1 MEEQLFYAKANI
13 SGRDVDLVFT
23 ESQILDG
30 VKLAM
35 TNCELVCESNP
46 GNCWSTEKPQGCSL
60 WKKLF
65 NLCGCKEEK
74 KE

>member
-35 TNCELVCESNP
+35 TNCELVCENNP

-60 WKKLF
+60 WKKMF

-74 KE
+74 KD

>member
-13 SGRDVDLVFT
+13 SGRDVDLVLS
-23 ESQILDG
+23 EAQILEG
-30 VKLAM
+30 MKTAM
-35 TNCELVCESNP
+35 NNTEFVCDQNP
-46 GNCWSTEKPQGCSL
+46 GNCWPIEKPQGCSL